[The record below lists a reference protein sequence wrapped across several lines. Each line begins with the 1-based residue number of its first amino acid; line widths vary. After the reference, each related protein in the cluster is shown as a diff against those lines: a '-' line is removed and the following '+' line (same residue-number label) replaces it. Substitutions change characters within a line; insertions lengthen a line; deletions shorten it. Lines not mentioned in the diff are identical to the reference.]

1 MKKKS
6 ICGIMATIILLSGCG
21 NTGASSEQTVQSSAA
36 ISNANSA
43 KTSSTASAESSKP
56 ATSSKASSKVE
67 ETSSPEEVNSKSEEN
82 HNGPACNTTPQDYSV
97 KPAEKKSEIDAFDKQ
112 VSEKT
117 LPSEHQSRIDNM
129 KSMGI
134 SARQLEVDGIHLY
147 EARRADA
154 KPKPLLIQL
163 HGGGDRKNFDYIAD
177 IVENYDICTVSVDCA
192 GHGESQDG
200 PLQAPAAW
208 METVH
213 DIDVLIEY
221 YNTVPD
227 VDATN
232 FGLIGYS
239 MGANISEYYAVYGK
253 YKPAA
258 LCLEN
263 GTVDATGEGSAW
275 DCFEK
280 GGSGL
285 EPVWEEDKIW
295 EFTTA
300 TAPKNFPECFK
311 DIPMYVC
318 VGELDD
324 IHNPNNVKDFIDK
337 VVALGNDKIV
347 FQYFEGIGHEF
358 PSSWSENE
366 ERQFFEFLCGK
377 AQ

>member
-1 MKKKS
+1 MRSKLF
-6 ICGIMATIILLSGCG
+6 CGIIATVILLSGCG
-21 NTGASSEQTVQSSAA
+21 STGSSTSISTQSSAEV
-36 ISNANSA
+36 SSKSA
-43 KTSSTASAESSKP
+43 AESS
-56 ATSSKASSKVE
+56 SSVISGE
-67 ETSSPEEVNSKSEEN
+67 ETSSENSAEEISDPEEINSKTEEN
-82 HNGPACNTTPQDYSV
+82 NNGSASNTTPQDYSV
-97 KPAEKKSEIDAFDKQ
+97 EPVEKRSEIDAFDKQ

-117 LPSEHQSRIDNM
+117 LPSEHQSRIENM
-129 KSMGI
+129 KSLGI
-134 SARQLEVDGIHLY
+134 TARQLEVDGIHLY
-147 EARRADA
+147 EARRDNAE
-154 KPKPLLIQL
+154 PKPLLIYI

-177 IVENYDICTVSVDCA
+177 IAENYDICAVSIDCA
-192 GHGESQDG
+192 GSGDSQDG

-221 YNTVPD
+221 YNTIPD
-227 VDATN
+227 VDTSN

-263 GTVDATGEGSAW
+263 GTADATREGSAW

-280 GGSGL
+280 GENGKTPIWN
-285 EPVWEEDKIW
+285 ENEMW

-311 DIPMYVC
+311 DIPLYVC

-324 IHNPNNVKDFIDK
+324 CHNPNNVKDFIDEIIS
-337 VVALGNDKIV
+337 LGNDKVV
-347 FQYFEGIGHEF
+347 FRYCEGIGHEC
-358 PSSWSENE
+358 PESWYQNE
-366 ERQFFEFLCGK
+366 ERQFFELLCGK